1 MAILKLASANATLL
15 DAHAGAALRYEGNL
29 SVLPGGT
36 VYELEMAPGIS
47 LDQTNLINTFDS
59 NAATTGILPRVRL
72 RLEGTQLP
80 AIAGQSFSLGWNLT
94 AGDDAERVTGE
105 KQISFVGL
113 TVSASAV
120 KDGVIYLNAGNQSI
134 KVTAYRSSSDAPLS
148 ATVNF
153 SPTDS
158 LGRIYMDQGQP
169 VLELD
174 FMMML
179 PKLEVFKS
187 TLDLFNKLYGTSYT
201 PASLLSPGDYYLT
214 LTGLPLATSTGPVM
228 TLALDLSL
236 TEHGNHAPTV
246 RGMVQATAE
255 DTPLALGLAAFGFSD
270 VDSAD
275 SLQCLQVSR
284 LPQAGGL
291 TLAGEAVF
299 VGQQIEAA
307 KLVAGQLVFTP
318 ALDASGSSYA
328 DLGFRVSDG
337 RAWSDG
343 MGTLSLD
350 VTPVDDIIQAK
361 FRMPGGSAIDDV
373 YFDGH
378 VYTKAVTAQDLN
390 AITVFDALL
399 CLRAVKG
406 LIQLDDAQRLAADVD
421 GDGVLDLDD
430 VRAILQLAVGSE
442 ARDLWLFESGAA
454 STAQNE
460 VHLIG
465 ILKGDVDGSWA

>member
-29 SVLPGGT
+29 SALPGGT

-72 RLEGTQLP
+72 RLDGTQLP
-80 AIAGQSFSLGWNLT
+80 SFAGQSFSLGWNLT

-105 KQISFVGL
+105 KQISFAGL
-113 TVSASAV
+113 PVSASGV
-120 KDGVIYLNAGNQSI
+120 TDGVIYLNAGNQSV
-134 KVTAYRSSSDAPLS
+134 KVTAYRSSSDTPLS

-158 LGRIYMDQGQP
+158 FGRIYMDHGQP

-179 PKLEVFKS
+179 PKLEAFKS
-187 TLDLFNKLYGTSYT
+187 TLDLYNKLYGTSYT
-201 PASLLSPGDYYLT
+201 PASLLSTGDYYLT
-214 LTGLPLATSTGPVM
+214 LTGLPLATSTGAVS

-246 RGMVQATAE
+246 RDMVQATAE
-255 DTPLALGLAAFGFSD
+255 DMPLTLGLEAFGFAD

-275 SLQCLQVSR
+275 GLQWLEISR
-284 LPQAGGL
+284 LPQAGSL
-291 TLAGEAVF
+291 TLAGKAVSA
-299 VGQQIEAA
+299 GQQIAA
-307 KLVAGQLVFTP
+307 AQLVAGQLVFTP
-318 ALDASGSSYA
+318 ALDASGSAYA

-337 RAWSDG
+337 LAWSDG
-343 MGTLSLD
+343 TGTLRLD
-350 VTPVDDIIQAK
+350 VTPVDDIILAE
-361 FRMPGGSAIDDV
+361 FRKPGGGAIDGV

-378 VYTKAVTAQDLN
+378 AYTKAVTAQDLD
-390 AITVFDALL
+390 AITVIDALL

-421 GDGVLDLDD
+421 CDGVLDLDD

-442 ARDLWLFESGAA
+442 ARDLWSFEPGAV

-465 ILKGDVDGSWA
+465 ILMGDVDGSWA